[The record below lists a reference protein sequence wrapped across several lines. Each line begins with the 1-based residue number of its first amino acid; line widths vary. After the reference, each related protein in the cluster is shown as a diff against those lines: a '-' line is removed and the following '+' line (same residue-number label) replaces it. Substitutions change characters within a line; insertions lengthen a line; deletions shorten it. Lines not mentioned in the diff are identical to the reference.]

1 MKKLLLILLISGF
14 TFTRAQVTIGIKTD
28 YNLSRIAGDWEELL
42 EDYAGF
48 NLEIFDIEF
57 NLDPK
62 FKGGFNAG
70 VYAEILISENFYLQP
85 ELMYSLKG
93 VRFDD
98 NFDFKGEFAGYY
110 ADVIGDYTYKQSLH
124 YLDLPVFAKYKSKGG
139 FMLFGGPYIAYL
151 ISGKGELIID
161 AHYTTNVFGFPLSGG
176 QEIERP
182 GLETENFKKI
192 DFGIAGGIGY
202 EFSFGLGINARY
214 VKGLINISEDLADE
228 MFTNSSIQFGVYY
241 KIVGFAKK
249 E

>member
-14 TFTRAQVTIGIKTD
+14 SFTQAQVTIGIKTD
-28 YNLSRIAGDWEELL
+28 YNLSRIAGDWEDLL
-42 EDYAGF
+42 EDYADF
-48 NLEIFDIEF
+48 NLETFNIELNF
-57 NLDPK
+57 DPK

-98 NFDFKGEFAGYY
+98 SFDFEGEFGGFY
-110 ADVIGDYTYKQSLH
+110 ADVNGDYEYRQSLH
-124 YLDLPVFAKYKSKGG
+124 YLELPVFAKYKSNGG
-139 FMLFGGPYIAYL
+139 FILFGGPYIAYL
-151 ISGKGELIID
+151 LSAKGELIID
-161 AHYTTNVFGFPLSGG
+161 ATYTTNAFGFPFSGN

-182 GLETENFKKI
+182 GLEKENFKKI

-202 EFSFGLGINARY
+202 EFPFGLGINARY
-214 VKGLINISEDLADE
+214 VKGLINISEDLEDE
-228 MFTNSSIQFGVYY
+228 MYTNSSMQFGVYY
-241 KIVGFAKK
+241 KIVGFDKK